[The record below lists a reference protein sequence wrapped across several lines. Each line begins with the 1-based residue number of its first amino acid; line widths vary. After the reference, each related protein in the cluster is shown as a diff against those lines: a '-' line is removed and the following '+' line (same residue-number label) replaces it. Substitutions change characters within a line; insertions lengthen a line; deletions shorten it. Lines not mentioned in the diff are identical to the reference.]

1 VCVCRGRGIHNKGAT
16 KYGGINLQEGGG
28 AVTTEHEGGTAELR
42 MGRAGIS
49 YLARGQLLA
58 VVCEMDTVAL

>member
-1 VCVCRGRGIHNKGAT
+1 MGET
-16 KYGGINLQEGGG
+16 EYGGINLQEGGG

-49 YLARGQLLA
+49 YLARGQSLA